1 MPAPDFIAPLYPLL
15 RHAHMGLVGLSVGLF
30 ALRWLSV
37 LVGLRW
43 PMQRSVRV
51 LSMTIDTGL
60 LVAGATLWWLLQIN
74 PLVQTWLGFKLLLLV
89 AYVVLGT
96 FALKR
101 ARSWLGKL
109 VCGALALAV
118 VAHMV
123 AMALT
128 RQPKGWL
135 PL

>member
-1 MPAPDFIAPLYPLL
+1 MPAPDFLAPLYPLL

-30 ALRWLSV
+30 A
-37 LVGLRW
+37 LRW